1 MALDKVI
8 YTLPKTPPLTGEYR
22 DITLQ
27 THSGGP
33 TYIRVLELL
42 DNGKKLRFTP
52 GQVRTIEWL
61 LSELEWSG
69 VPHDMSNAVLGAL
82 IKSGFRVS
90 HEPYAAYQSSTVNMR
105 ALFEYI
111 KKEKLPWTKDSF
123 LLAFRKE
130 RPKFQKTMGDESTY
144 Q

>member
-33 TYIRVLELL
+33 AYIRVLELL

-52 GQVRTIEWL
+52 GQVRTIE
-61 LSELEWSG
+61 
-69 VPHDMSNAVLGAL
+69 
-82 IKSGFRVS
+82 
-90 HEPYAAYQSSTVNMR
+90 
-105 ALFEYI
+105 
-111 KKEKLPWTKDSF
+111 
-123 LLAFRKE
+123 
-130 RPKFQKTMGDESTY
+130 
-144 Q
+144 